1 MGKTV
6 LTPQRVRHKF
16 KILRYPSVQP
26 NPSKMNAHIEQF
38 NAALQQD
45 AGNAFRGAEHPYRG
59 LTPDEDFRP
68 QAEVGD
74 NLIVPPMRIA
84 QTGER
89 PQLEMTPIYDAGRRA
104 VPEIPAPVQQ
114 AISEGK
120 PIRFSTSVENGQAK
134 REPDFYFTPEGQLV
148 ANPNATPSPD
158 GSINIEIQNPDKGNN
173 ESLRAAI
180 THATEMQKQAAQEMI
195 RLFQKA
201 HPGQPVPSW
210 MEDLVNA
217 KPNLPDFVPFP
228 QPQNAP
234 VTAPPENGF
243 VNRGVA
249 GGGGG
254 PGAGGGGGGD
264 AGFAGNGGFDSG
276 GYFKGNGSSGDG
288 AIPTGG
294 TSSQGEPLGQGEQVQ
309 AKQLY
314 DYFIEKGFTPAQS
327 SGILGNIQA
336 ESSFKTDAYNPN
348 ENAIGLCQWQ
358 GGRRTALEAF
368 AKDQGKP
375 VTDWRVQADFIMH
388 EFATSESSAYAA
400 VKAAQTPAEAAV
412 AFQSKF
418 ERSASIGNRRENASN
433 IYSQLA

>member
-1 MGKTV
+1 
-6 LTPQRVRHKF
+6 
-16 KILRYPSVQP
+16 
-26 NPSKMNAHIEQF
+26 MNAHIEQF
-38 NAALQQD
+38 NAATQLD
-45 AGNAFRGAEHPYRG
+45 AGNAFRGAEHPYSG
-59 LTPDEDFRP
+59 LTPNEDFRP
-68 QAEVGD
+68 PAEAGD
-74 NLIVPPMRIA
+74 NLDVPPMRVA

-114 AISEGK
+114 AIAEGK

-134 REPDFYFTPEGQLV
+134 REPDFFFTPEGQLV
-148 ANPNATPSPD
+148 ANPKATPSPD
-158 GSINIEIQNPDKGNN
+158 GSINIEIQNPDKENN
-173 ESLRAAI
+173 QSLSAAI
-180 THATEMQKQAAQEMI
+180 THSTEMQKQAAQEMI

-217 KPNLPDFVPFP
+217 KPNIPDFVPFS
-228 QPQNAP
+228 QPPNAP
-234 VTAPPENGF
+234 ASAPPENGF
-243 VNRGVA
+243 VNRGIG

-336 ESSFKTDAYNPN
+336 ESSFRTDAYNSN